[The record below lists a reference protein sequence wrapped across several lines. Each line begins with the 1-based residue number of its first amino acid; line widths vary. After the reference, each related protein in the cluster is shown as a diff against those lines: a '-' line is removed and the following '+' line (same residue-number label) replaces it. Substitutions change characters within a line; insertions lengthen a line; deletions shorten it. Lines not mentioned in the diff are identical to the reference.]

1 MRITAIIPSAGR
13 SRRMRAFV
21 EKPYLLLDEKPIL
34 AHTLL
39 SLERSPLVDE
49 VILLVRRSRI
59 APAKKLVRTFG
70 FKKISGVY
78 AGGASRFESVWQ
90 GLKRVPPATDFVLI
104 HDGARP
110 LVTGA
115 LIRRVIHAARRYGA
129 AIPVIPVSPTVK
141 RGKGRFVRETLV
153 RKELWEAQTPQVF
166 RKSLLFSGY
175 AAAKKKGITTTDC
188 ASLVEGLGQRVR
200 LVAGD
205 PRNLKIATREDLALA
220 AIFIKGKEIK
230 PCAWE

>member
-1 MRITAIIPSAGR
+1 MRTT
-13 SRRMRAFV
+13 F
-21 EKPYLLLDEKPIL
+21 EKPYLLLGDKPIL

-39 SLERSPLVDE
+39 SLERSPLIDGM
-49 VILLVRRSRI
+49 ILLVRRSRI
-59 APAKKLVRTFG
+59 ALAKKLVRTFG
-70 FKKISGVY
+70 LKKISGIY

-90 GLKRVPPATDFVLI
+90 GLKRVPPASDFILV

-110 LVTGA
+110 LVNEA
-115 LIRRVIHAARRYGA
+115 LIRRVVHAARRYGA
-129 AIPVIPVSPTVK
+129 AIPVLPIPSTVK
-141 RGKGRFVRETLV
+141 RGNGRFVRETLL
-153 RKELWEAQTPQVF
+153 RKELLEVQTPQVF
-166 RKSLLFSGY
+166 RKSLLFAGY

-205 PRNLKIATREDLALA
+205 PRNLKITTREELALA
-220 AIFIKGKEIK
+220 AIFIKGKEVT